1 MTDAALDRRAIAEIA
16 EDYGLGKLAAVAPA
30 PPAWCRQ
37 PRSTRHILLEAGRGK
52 SILRFDGGRG
62 EIELKREI
70 DLLLFLRKHDFPCPQ
85 PIADRKSR
93 LYRDFAGQSLIAFKH
108 IDGRQVDAA
117 RLTNTQ
123 IEDIGRVL
131 GDLHVIGKGYKKG
144 VDNRFGFESIA
155 STWAEARHG
164 LPAYFKK
171 IVRTLDE
178 ETEYLGNYLETKL
191 PRGVIHGELN
201 AGSLLLKGDKV
212 VGILDFEMGFRGR
225 FIFDVATAVNAFC
238 FVDGKYEIKRF
249 ESLIA
254 GYESMRTLSLAEWDA
269 FPNELRFSALRLTVA
284 RLAQVLATPGAQ
296 RGLAAITEGRVE
308 NAPVLDGPD
317 SEHQRAAVRG
327 FKDHLDRLCVLRRER
342 DGGMEPMLLAMA
354 TGYDYR
360 RYQKVKQVEKRPAK

>member
-62 EIELKREI
+62 EVDLKREL

-85 PIADRKSR
+85 PLADRKSR
-93 LYRDFAGQSLIAFKH
+93 LLRDYAGQSLVAFKH

-117 RLTNTQ
+117 RLTATQ

-155 STWAEARHG
+155 TTWAEARSA
-164 LPAYFKK
+164 LPPYFKK

-178 ETEYLGNYLETKL
+178 EIEYLGSSLETKL
-191 PRGVIHGELN
+191 PRGVVHGELH

-212 VGILDFEMGFRGR
+212 VGILDFEMGCRGR
-225 FIFDVATAVNAFC
+225 FVFDVATAVNAFC
-238 FVDGKYEIKRF
+238 FVDGRYEIKRF
-249 ESLIA
+249 EALIA

-284 RLAQVLATPGAQ
+284 RLARVLAMPGAQ

-308 NAPVLDGPD
+308 EGAAVDGPD
-317 SEHQRAAVRG
+317 SEEQRAAVRG
-327 FKDHLDRLCVLRRER
+327 FKDHLDCLCVLRRER

-360 RYQKVKQVEKRPAK
+360 RYQKVKQVEKRPSK